1 MPVLVPVTTAI
12 SILGLLWVRSLGA
25 AFQQAAGRKARR
37 GRPVPGG
44 PGRTGTAPGGAA
56 GPQSRGVP
64 RVTARGLFYA
74 RPLGGSRPTG
84 ERGAAGASG
93 QARRPHIMRRPT
105 NRLREANEQI
115 AQVGGGRRLAQH
127 RGNAEDLL
135 DRAQRRAVVIGDAV
149 RVAPALEFGRASCRG
164 WV

>member
-37 GRPVPGG
+37 GRPYPEARAALGARRRRGSAVARRPAGHG
-44 PGRTGTAPGGAA
+44 PRM
-56 GPQSRGVP
+56 
-64 RVTARGLFYA
+64 FYA

-105 NRLREANEQI
+105 DRLREA
-115 AQVGGGRRLAQH
+115 
-127 RGNAEDLL
+127 D
-135 DRAQRRAVVIGDAV
+135 
-149 RVAPALEFGRASCRG
+149 
-164 WV
+164 

>member
-64 RVTARGLFYA
+64 RVTARGV
-74 RPLGGSRPTG
+74 
-84 ERGAAGASG
+84 
-93 QARRPHIMRRPT
+93 
-105 NRLREANEQI
+105 LREAVGRI
-115 AQVGGGRRLAQH
+115 ATDGGARGSRGVGSGPTPPH
-127 RGNAEDLL
+127 H
-135 DRAQRRAVVIGDAV
+135 
-149 RVAPALEFGRASCRG
+149 APPHEPSTGS
-164 WV
+164 

>member
-37 GRPVPGG
+37 GRPYPEARAALGARRRRGSAVARRPAGHG
-44 PGRTGTAPGGAA
+44 PRTVLREAVGRLATD
-56 GPQSRGVP
+56 
-64 RVTARGLFYA
+64 
-74 RPLGGSRPTG
+74 G

-105 NRLREANEQI
+105 NRLREADEQI
-115 AQVGGGRRLAQH
+115 AQVGG
-127 RGNAEDLL
+127 
-135 DRAQRRAVVIGDAV
+135 
-149 RVAPALEFGRASCRG
+149 
-164 WV
+164 